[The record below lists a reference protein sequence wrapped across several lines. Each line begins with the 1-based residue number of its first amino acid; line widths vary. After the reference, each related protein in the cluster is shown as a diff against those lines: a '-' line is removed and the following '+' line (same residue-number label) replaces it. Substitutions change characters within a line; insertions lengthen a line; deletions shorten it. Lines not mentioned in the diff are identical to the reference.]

1 MSFTLKFVLALAL
14 GLAAAVI
21 IAPFA
26 AAGIAAAGFHFP
38 FPRIFDR
45 TVMVTLLV
53 ALLCFARSL
62 RLVELL
68 RAGFANPR
76 VNLVRVGVGLLV
88 ALVAVGALF
97 GIAAYIG
104 RSHSLPYREIAMR
117 ASSTV
122 LAAIV
127 IGILEEGFFRAFLLA
142 GMESDFGSGGA
153 VLLSSAIYAMAHVV
167 RAPAHYYLIGIHP
180 AAGIR
185 NLAESAIRL
194 AHPVTAFPELLGLFL
209 LGVVLGEAFL
219 LSRTVYFSIG
229 MHMGFVLGAKSWP
242 ALADSRMRVPRWLA
256 GSGPVPLIGAPA
268 AWAMAISLMLLM
280 PTLIGHPAPPEERRQ
295 VSLLP

>member
-26 AAGIAAAGFHFP
+26 AAAVAAAGFHFP

-53 ALLCFARSL
+53 ALLCFARPL

-68 RAGFANPR
+68 RAGFARPR
-76 VNLVRVGVGLLV
+76 ANLVRVGTGLLL
-88 ALVAVGALF
+88 ALAAVGALF
-97 GIAAYIG
+97 GIAAYFGSIG
-104 RSHSLPYREIAMR
+104 SIPYREIAVR
-117 ASSTV
+117 ASTFV
-122 LAAIV
+122 VAAIV
-127 IGILEEGFFRAFLLA
+127 IGVIEEAFFRAFLLG
-142 GMESDFGSGGA
+142 GMERDFGKRGA
-153 VLLSSAIYAMAHVV
+153 LIVSSAIYAIAHLV
-167 RAPAHYYLIGIHP
+167 RSPARYYLTGIHP
-180 AAGIR
+180 AAGMR
-185 NLAESAIRL
+185 DLAESAVRL
-194 AHPVTAFPELLGLFL
+194 THPLTAFPELLGLFL

-229 MHMGFVLGAKSWP
+229 MHAGFVLGAKSWP
-242 ALADSRMRVPRWLA
+242 AIAGSGMRVPRWLA

-268 AWAMAISLMLLM
+268 AWAMAVALMLLL
-280 PTLIGHPAPPEERRQ
+280 PTLMGRPAPAQTRRQ
-295 VSLLP
+295 DC

>member
-14 GLAAAVI
+14 GLATAVI

-26 AAGIAAAGFHFP
+26 AAAVAAAGFHFP

-53 ALLCFARSL
+53 ALLCFARPL
-62 RLVELL
+62 RLFELL
-68 RAGFANPR
+68 REGFARPR
-76 VNLVRVGVGLLV
+76 ANLVRTGAGLLL

-97 GIAAYIG
+97 GIAAYMG
-104 RSHSLPYREIAMR
+104 SSHSLPYREIAMR
-117 ASSTV
+117 ASSAV

-127 IGILEEGFFRAFLLA
+127 IAILEEGFFRAFLLA
-142 GMESDFGSGGA
+142 GMESDFDSAGA

-167 RAPAHYYLIGIHP
+167 RAPPHYYLIGIHP

-185 NLAESAIRL
+185 NLAESAVRL
-194 AHPVTAFPELLGLFL
+194 SHPLATLPELLGLFL

-229 MHMGFVLGAKSWP
+229 MHMGFVLSAKSWP

-256 GSGPVPLIGAPA
+256 GRGPVPLIGAPA
-268 AWAMAISLMLLM
+268 AWAMAIALMLLL
-280 PTLIGHPAPPEERRQ
+280 PTLIGRPAPPEERRQ
-295 VSLLP
+295 LSLLP

>member
-14 GLAAAVI
+14 GLAAAAV

-26 AAGIAAAGFHFP
+26 AAAVAAAGFHFP

-53 ALLCFARSL
+53 ALLCFARPL
-62 RLVELL
+62 QLAKLL
-68 RAGFANPR
+68 REGFARPR
-76 VNLVRVGVGLLV
+76 PNLARTGAGLLV

-97 GIAAYIG
+97 GIAAYMG
-104 RSHSLPYREIAMR
+104 PSHSIPYREIAMR
-117 ASSTV
+117 ASSAV

-127 IGILEEGFFRAFLLA
+127 IGILEEGFFRAFLLG

-153 VLLSSAIYAMAHVV
+153 VLISSAIYAIAHVV
-167 RAPAHYYLIGIHP
+167 RAPAHYYVIGIHP
-180 AAGIR
+180 AAGVR
-185 NLAESAIRL
+185 NLAESAVRL
-194 AHPVTAFPELLGLFL
+194 SHPLATFPELLGLFL

-229 MHMGFVLGAKSWP
+229 MHVGFVLGAKSWP
-242 ALADSRMRVPRWLA
+242 ALAESRIRVPRWLA

-268 AWAMAISLMLLM
+268 AWAMTLALMLLL
-280 PTLIGHPAPPEERRQ
+280 PTLMGRPAAPEERRQ
-295 VSLLP
+295 LSLLP

>member
-26 AAGIAAAGFHFP
+26 AAGVAAAGFHFP

-53 ALLCFARSL
+53 ALLCFARPL
-62 RLVELL
+62 RLAELL
-68 RAGFANPR
+68 RAGFARPR
-76 VNLVRVGVGLLV
+76 GNLVRVGAGLLL
-88 ALVAVGALF
+88 ALVAVGTLF

-104 RSHSLPYREIAMR
+104 PSHSIPYREIAMR
-117 ASSTV
+117 ASSAV
-122 LAAIV
+122 VAAIV
-127 IGILEEGFFRAFLLA
+127 IGIIEEGFFRAFLLG
-142 GMESDFGSGGA
+142 GMERDFGSGGA
-153 VLLSSAIYAMAHVV
+153 IL
-167 RAPAHYYLIGIHP
+167 
-180 AAGIR
+180 

-194 AHPVTAFPELLGLFL
+194 AHPVAAFPELLGLFL

-229 MHMGFVLGAKSWP
+229 MHAGFVLCAKSWP
-242 ALADSRMRVPRWLA
+242 AIAGSGMRVPRWLA
-256 GSGPVPLIGAPA
+256 GKGPVPLIGAPA
-268 AWAMAISLMLLM
+268 AWAMAVALMLLL
-280 PTLIGHPAPPEERRQ
+280 PTLVGRPAPAETHPHD
-295 VSLLP
+295 S